1 MNNIILQNKHLYMQV
16 LADAENIKKRESVL
30 DTDGI
35 PKQEYANA
43 IRLNAFAG
51 LIREGLK
58 YDYIRNAAGKDIV
71 RLTIDNIQY
80 DCPTDDLKEY
90 MGNEYADFINNK
102 NVKFMAADMEIIPKT
117 PKIMGKDVKRVNELE
132 KEVQVLK
139 EQAEK
144 QKNEYLYEITHDA
157 MTGLKNKKAFIED
170 TDNLEEN
177 FFLISID
184 ANGLKYT
191 NDSLGHEAGD
201 RLLTGI
207 AKTIKNVFGEDVYR
221 TGGDEFYAI
230 MRCMQCGVDE
240 EKIKTHILEFKNA
253 LREMSNEDIS
263 FSASVGF
270 AFGTAASDKKELIN
284 KADDEMYKDKQVFYE
299 QADAKTDNRRAGLEE
314 RFKEND
320 KEEDAVRET
329 VQKIS
334 FAETKADKT
343 DEYSLVY
350 EKYKS
355 GDTFIYD
362 MYDLTVLMP
371 GAATGDNIKAVIA
384 PLRNSDNNNHAEIMC
399 MLINKYGE
407 IYRGVSDKKSPT
419 LKVTF
424 SEHEFIIRG
433 IFTNGE
439 FKSFI
444 LPAGTSL
451 AMGFSINVNTYI
463 PVRATED
470 AGNGHLLFEHD
481 EYLFNIVPLAKEND
495 INGIAPCLVCVE
507 TPDGKRDMISTNEAD
522 VTLYSNGGKDYRIL
536 TYWQDDVFC
545 GEIL

>member
-1 MNNIILQNKHLYMQV
+1 MNNIILQNRHLYMQV
-16 LADAENIKKRESVL
+16 LADAESIKKRESVSEA
-30 DTDGI
+30 DGVQ
-35 PKQEYANA
+35 KQEYANA

-80 DCPTDDLKEY
+80 DCPAGDLKEY
-90 MGNEYADFINNK
+90 MGNEYADFINDE
-102 NVKFMAADMEIIPKT
+102 NVKFMAADMEIVPKT
-117 PKIMGKDVKRVNELE
+117 PKITGKDMKRVSELE
-132 KEVQVLK
+132 KEVRVLK

-144 QKNEYLYEITHDA
+144 QKKEYLYEITHDA

-207 AKTIKNVFGEDVYR
+207 AKTIKDVFGKDAYR

-230 MRCMQCGVDE
+230 MRCGADE
-240 EKIKTHILEFKNA
+240 EKIKAHILEFKNT
-253 LREMSNEDIS
+253 LREMSDEDIS

-270 AFGTAASDKKELIN
+270 AFGTAASNKKELIN
-284 KADDEMYKDKQVFYE
+284 KADDEMYKDKQTFYK
-299 QADAKTDNRRAGLEE
+299 QADRRAGLED
-314 RFKEND
+314 RFKKND
-320 KEEDAVRET
+320 KEKDKTCET
-329 VQKIS
+329 VQEIS
-334 FAETKADKT
+334 FAETEADKT

-355 GDTFIYD
+355 RDTFVYD

-384 PLRNSDNNNHAEIMC
+384 PLRSSDNNNHAEIMC

-407 IYRGVSDKKSPT
+407 IYRGVSDKESPT

-433 IFTNGE
+433 VFTNGE

-463 PVRATED
+463 PVRTTGD

-507 TPDGKRDMISTNEAD
+507 TPDGKRNMISTNEAD

>member
-1 MNNIILQNKHLYMQV
+1 MNNIILQNRHLYMQV
-16 LADAENIKKRESVL
+16 LADAESIKKRESVS
-30 DTDGI
+30 DADGI

-71 RLTIDNIQY
+71 RLTIDSIQY
-80 DCPTDDLKEY
+80 DCPAGDLKEY
-90 MGNEYADFINNK
+90 MGNEYADFINDE
-102 NVKFMAADMEIIPKT
+102 NVKFMAADMEIVPKT
-117 PKIMGKDVKRVNELE
+117 PKITGKDMKRVSELE

-207 AKTIKNVFGEDVYR
+207 AKTIKDVFGKDAYR

-230 MRCMQCGVDE
+230 MRCGADE
-240 EKIKTHILEFKNA
+240 EKIKAHILEFKNT
-253 LREMSNEDIS
+253 LREMSDEDIS

-284 KADDEMYKDKQVFYE
+284 KADDEMYKDKQTFYK
-299 QADAKTDNRRAGLEE
+299 QADRRAGLED
-314 RFKEND
+314 RFKKND
-320 KEEDAVRET
+320 KEKDKTCET
-329 VQKIS
+329 VQEIS
-334 FAETKADKT
+334 FAETEADKT

-355 GDTFIYD
+355 RNTFVYD

-384 PLRNSDNNNHAEIMC
+384 PLRSSDNNNHAEIMC

-407 IYRGVSDKKSPT
+407 IYRGVSDKESPT

-463 PVRATED
+463 PIRATDTED
-470 AGNGHLLFEHD
+470 AGNGHLLFGHD

-507 TPDGKRDMISTNEAD
+507 TPDGKRNMISTNEAD